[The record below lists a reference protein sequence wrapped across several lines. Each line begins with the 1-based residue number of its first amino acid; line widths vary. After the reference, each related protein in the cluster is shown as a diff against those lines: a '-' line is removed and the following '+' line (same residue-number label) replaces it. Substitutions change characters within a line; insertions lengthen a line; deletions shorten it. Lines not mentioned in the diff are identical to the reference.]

1 MLWELFSPFLVRFRL
16 CYTGNRYEEQGGSAL
31 LKSDAHKD
39 KAIIAALDLPG
50 QPSDLTELAALVD
63 AAGAEV
69 VAEVVQSRYHPDP
82 ATYFGKGKVDEIA
95 ALAATNDATL
105 LVVDS
110 ELTPSQIRNLEDQI
124 EIQVL
129 DRTQLIIDIFA
140 QRARTYEG
148 RLQVEIAQLSYA
160 LPRLTGRGTEMS
172 RLGGGIGTRGP
183 GESKLEY
190 DRRRIRERIS
200 ELRREVANIKRHR
213 ALLRAGRVRRGYP
226 LVSLVGYT
234 NAGKSTLLNAL
245 TDADIFAADMLFA
258 TLDPT
263 TRVLALPNGQEVAIT
278 DTVGFISRLPHMLV
292 DAFHATLEEVQE
304 SDLLIHVVDGA
315 TPDLYAQIDSVQ
327 QVLAE
332 LKVDNKPQII
342 VYNKADLLPDKSHFM
357 PPVHEHP
364 WVLVSALSGEGLAEL
379 RQLIADNLPDAPQ
392 RVTYFLP
399 HSRGEVV
406 SWLHSHGE
414 VLEQEYEVDG
424 VRLLV
429 DLRST
434 LIRQAAKQFAVEPV
448 KGETEIDNGK

>member
-183 GESKLEY
+183 GE
-190 DRRRIRERIS
+190 
-200 ELRREVANIKRHR
+200 
-213 ALLRAGRVRRGYP
+213 
-226 LVSLVGYT
+226 VSW
-234 NAGKSTLLNAL
+234 ST
-245 TDADIFAADMLFA
+245 
-258 TLDPT
+258 
-263 TRVLALPNGQEVAIT
+263 
-278 DTVGFISRLPHMLV
+278 TVG
-292 DAFHATLEEVQE
+292 E
-304 SDLLIHVVDGA
+304 SA
-315 TPDLYAQIDSVQ
+315 
-327 QVLAE
+327 
-332 LKVDNKPQII
+332 
-342 VYNKADLLPDKSHFM
+342 
-357 PPVHEHP
+357 
-364 WVLVSALSGEGLAEL
+364 SALVNCAE
-379 RQLIADNLPDAPQ
+379 
-392 RVTYFLP
+392 
-399 HSRGEVV
+399 
-406 SWLHSHGE
+406 
-414 VLEQEYEVDG
+414 
-424 VRLLV
+424 
-429 DLRST
+429 
-434 LIRQAAKQFAVEPV
+434 K
-448 KGETEIDNGK
+448 